1 MSFTASILISFRS
14 AESNGASPA
23 LVNRVARQVVDG
35 LRSQNQTIQPAY
47 DALRSGEIYE
57 WLINASEIAQ
67 QLLPL
72 ATLSLTIVQLL
83 NELKKHPER
92 PDSPKIEVKIFY
104 WQQLVTTL
112 PILSDQERSNQNDQ
126 KLLEQL
132 LQEKLPE
139 QIDPSQ
145 ISIEVCVSAPDRR

>member
-47 DALRSGEIYE
+47 GALRSGEIYE

-112 PILSDQERSNQNDQ
+112 PILSDQEPPNQNDQ
-126 KLLEQL
+126 KLLEKL

-145 ISIEVCVSAPDRR
+145 MSIEVHVSAPDR